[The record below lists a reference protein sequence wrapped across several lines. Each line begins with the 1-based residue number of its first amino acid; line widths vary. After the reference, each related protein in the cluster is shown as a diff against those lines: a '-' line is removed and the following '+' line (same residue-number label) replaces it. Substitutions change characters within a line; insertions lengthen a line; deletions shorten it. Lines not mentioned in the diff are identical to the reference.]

1 MRKTFSIPSLL
12 IVIVLSFAQMQCSET
27 NAGNNGEAAKDATA
41 QTDTTAAKKKK
52 DQKIDERVPVE
63 VTTIK
68 QGEIS
73 SFILLSSNL
82 ETEKMADVYPRV
94 QGIVEKIM
102 VEEGDYVQ
110 KGQELLKLEAQEY
123 ELAEAGAKVSFD
135 QQKQA
140 FERAEAMY
148 NKQLL
153 SKEEFEQ
160 SRYTMQNARID
171 WEKTK
176 LNLKY
181 THIESPISGVI
192 GERLCRPG
200 DRIQPSDKLFSVIN
214 TQEIIAIVHVPEKE
228 IGRLKKNQKAFLT
241 SDNIGDQQFKGWI
254 KRVSPVVDPQSG
266 TFKVTI
272 GVNNEAGKL
281 RPGMFVNVHI
291 VTETRPNAVPVPKT
305 AVVYE
310 NEAMHVFVVRDS
322 LAHKIKL
329 DPGFQNYAA
338 IEALDGI
345 RDGDKVIVVGQ
356 AGLKDQSK
364 VKIVSE
370 KESIL

>member
-1 MRKTFSIPSLL
+1 MRKSLSIPALL
-12 IVIVLSFAQMQCSET
+12 VILALSTMQMSCSET
-27 NAGNNGEAAKDATA
+27 NAENNKKAGDESAQSDSSKTKDKN
-41 QTDTTAAKKKK
+41 DKP
-52 DQKIDERVPVE
+52 KIDERVPVE
-63 VTTIK
+63 VTTIDE
-68 QGEIS
+68 GEIT

-102 VEEGDYVQ
+102 VEEGDFVQ
-110 KGQELLKLEAQEY
+110 KGQQLIKLEAQEY
-123 ELAEAGAKVSFD
+123 ELAEAGARVSFE

-140 FERAEAMY
+140 YERAEAMY
-148 NKQLL
+148 KKQLL

-160 SRYTMQNARID
+160 SGYTMQNARID

-176 LNLKY
+176 LNLNY
-181 THIESPISGVI
+181 TKIESPISGVI

-200 DRIQPSDKLFSVIN
+200 DRIQASDKLFSVIN
-214 TQEIIAIVHVPEKE
+214 TQEIISVVHVPEKE
-228 IGRLKKNQKAFLT
+228 IGKIKKGQKAFLT
-241 SDNIGDQQFKGWI
+241 SDNIGEQQFTGWI

-266 TFKVTI
+266 TFKVTL
-272 GVNNEAGKL
+272 GVNNQSSQL

-291 VTETRPNAVPVPKT
+291 VTETRPNAVLIPKT

-310 NEAMHVFVVRDS
+310 NEAMHVYVVRDS

-329 DPGFQNYAA
+329 APGFQNYAA
-338 IEALDGI
+338 IEAL
-345 RDGDKVIVVGQ
+345 RDIQKGDKVIVVGQ
-356 AGLKDQSK
+356 SGLKDQSK

-370 KESIL
+370 RKNTL